1 MSCIGT
7 KKANKG
13 SHYETQ
19 CAELIFL
26 PLAVPLPE
34 FPALAM
40 KALAC
45 QPMSTLTTIQLRE
58 NAAAIKWLVHEY
70 SRCRVFGM
78 RPSSPRARA
87 TGSAFSLLQ
96 GTDSSDALKVPSF
109 SEAATRNRSSQF
121 WVRVVRRDCL
131 YCGHQLAC
139 YRHREAKPGFLSDRR
154 NINKRTIRL
163 LCRGCN

>member
-7 KKANKG
+7 KKADKG

-87 TGSAFSLLQ
+87 TGSVFPCCKARIVRTRSRFP
-96 GTDSSDALKVPSF
+96 A

-154 NINKRTIRL
+154 NINKRTIRWL
-163 LCRGCN
+163 ARGCN